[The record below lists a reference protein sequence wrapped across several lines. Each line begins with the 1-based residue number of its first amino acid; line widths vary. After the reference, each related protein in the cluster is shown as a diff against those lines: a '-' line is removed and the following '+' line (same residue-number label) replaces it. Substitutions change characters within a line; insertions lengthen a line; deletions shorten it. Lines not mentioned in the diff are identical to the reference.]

1 MRIILI
7 STFFL
12 SCGSYAG
19 ETINCYFD
27 KLHQVHHT
35 NSEINGYSE
44 IEQSM
49 EIVDGATSKAT
60 QELDGK
66 KRATN
71 STKWMLLTP
80 SGSEK
85 YVISYAGDFGELL
98 NIVHDSNEA
107 SKSSNS
113 WYQASLISSQV
124 VTTHTRLGRCLV
136 IRNR

>member
-1 MRIILI
+1 MRTILVA
-7 STFFL
+7 TFFL

-27 KLHQVHHT
+27 KLHQVHHK

-44 IEQSM
+44 IDQSL

-66 KRATN
+66 NRATN
-71 STKWMLLTP
+71 SVKWVLIKP
-80 SGSEK
+80 RGFEK
-85 YVISYAGDFGELL
+85 YAISYAGDYGELL
-98 NIVHDSNEA
+98 NIVHDSSEGL
-107 SKSSNS
+107 KSPNG

-124 VTTHTRLGRCLV
+124 AATHTRLGKCLV
-136 IRNR
+136 IRNK